1 MVSGKTVYDIY
12 LFGVFMKLI
21 HNISQSMIFCGELM
35 IMLQLWLKLRKLKK
49 VYLYCNF
56 LIIVYNV
63 IKILFEIAIVDL

>member
-1 MVSGKTVYDIY
+1 
-12 LFGVFMKLI
+12 MKLI

-35 IMLQLWLKLRKLKK
+35 IMLQLWLKLRKLK

>member
-1 MVSGKTVYDIY
+1 MVSGKTVYGIY

-35 IMLQLWLKLRKLKK
+35 IMLQLWLKLRKLK

-56 LIIVYNV
+56 LIIAYNV

>member
-1 MVSGKTVYDIY
+1 
-12 LFGVFMKLI
+12 MKLI

-35 IMLQLWLKLRKLKK
+35 IMLQLWLKLRKRK

-56 LIIVYNV
+56 LIIAYNV